1 MHVDVTK
8 WNHVFKLDPDKEL
21 SDELLERI
29 CLSGTDAIIVGG
41 STGVTFDNTVD
52 LMSRIRRYEVPCV
65 LEISDQEAIVP
76 GFDLFFIPMV
86 LNARDPQ
93 WIVGHHQ
100 KALREYGAIL
110 DWSQVVT
117 EGYVILNGDCT
128 AARITQADTALDARD
143 VEAYARMADQLL
155 RCPIFYI
162 EYSGIFGDMSLV
174 ARSRELL
181 RQARIF
187 YGGGIDSPEKARLA
201 AEAAHTVVVGNAVYE
216 QPEQALATVEAVRAV
231 RAQNQSKQ

>member
-1 MHVDVTK
+1 MHLDVTT
-8 WNHVFKLDPDKEL
+8 WSHVFKLDPDKEL
-21 SDELLERI
+21 SDEWLERI

-65 LEISDQEAIVP
+65 LEISDQDAIAP

-93 WIVGHHQ
+93 WIVGNHQ

-110 DWSQVVT
+110 DWNQVMT
-117 EGYVILNGDCT
+117 EGYVILNGEST
-128 AARITQADTALDARD
+128 AAKMTQADTALDIKD
-143 VEAYARMADQLL
+143 VEAYARMADRLL
-155 RCPIFYI
+155 HCPILYI
-162 EYSGIFGDMSLV
+162 EYSGAFGDMALV
-174 ARSRELL
+174 KRMRDLL
-181 RQARIF
+181 HQARIF
-187 YGGGIDSPEKARLA
+187 YGGGIDSPDKARQA

-216 QPEQALATVEAVRAV
+216 QPEQALATVQAVRDV
-231 RAQNQSKQ
+231 RAHQPS